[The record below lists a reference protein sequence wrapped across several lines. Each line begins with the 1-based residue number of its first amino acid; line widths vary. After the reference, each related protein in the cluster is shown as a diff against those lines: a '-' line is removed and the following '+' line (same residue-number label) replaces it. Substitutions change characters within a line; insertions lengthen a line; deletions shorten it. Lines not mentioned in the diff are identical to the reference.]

1 VLRFSFAPIRRAL
14 RAPFALTRSTY
25 YHLYADIAWYGL
37 LAGSSLAFASI
48 YITRL
53 GATAWQIGLLN
64 AGPALVGLL
73 FTLPA
78 GRWLH
83 ERPIGKA
90 VLTTA
95 ILQRGPY
102 LLWFLLPL
110 LVAPQSQIWS
120 YIILTLLMTIPG
132 TALSVGFNALYAAAV
147 PPEQRGRVAGIR
159 NAMLSVVY
167 ILTSLACGFILDTF
181 PLETGYAIVFLLGF
195 VGAVGSTAHV
205 WFLRGIRGDAGI
217 EPGQVRAPTG
227 DFARPGSMRFLG
239 ISLRSS
245 VALRAFARG
254 TKLLRPEIMATRY
267 GGVVGALFFFHFAQ
281 YLPIALFP
289 ILWVQMLH
297 LTDKQISVG
306 TAFFHAM
313 VLLGSLQLGRLTYR
327 KGNLWIMVAG
337 IVGLSLYPLI
347 NALAGGLALYLVASV
362 VGGLAWSL
370 VGGALANYLLDL
382 APVHDR
388 PAYLSWYN
396 MALNAGILLGSLA
409 GPLLGQAIGV
419 KEALLAGFV
428 LRLAAGGL
436 LWIAG
441 RAAKAP
447 HLHPVEAAP
456 PAKPAQVAPP
466 SAVAAD

>member
-1 VLRFSFAPIRRAL
+1 MLLLTFSSLRKGPPVPAAMRTTF
-14 RAPFALTRSTY
+14 
-25 YHLYADIAWYGL
+25 YHLYSDIAWYGL

-48 YITRL
+48 YLTRL

-90 VLTTA
+90 VLLTA
-95 ILQRGPY
+95 ILQRLPY
-102 LLWFLLPL
+102 ALWFVLPL
-110 LVAPQSQIWS
+110 LMAPPGQIWS
-120 YIILTLLMTIPG
+120 YILLTLFMTIPG

-167 ILTSLACGFILDTF
+167 ILTSLACGHILNTY
-181 PLETGYAIVFLLGF
+181 PLETGYAIVFMIGF
-195 VGAVGSTAHV
+195 VGAVGSTVHL
-205 WFLRGIRGDAGI
+205 WFLRRLRGDEGVD
-217 EPGQVRAPTG
+217 PGLVRAPTG

-245 VALRAFARG
+245 VALRTFARG
-254 TKLLRPEIMATRY
+254 SQLMRPEIMATRY

-297 LTDKQISVG
+297 FTDMQISIG
-306 TAFFHAM
+306 TAFFHTM

-347 NALAGGLALYLVASV
+347 NALAMGFPLYLVASI
-362 VGGLAWSL
+362 VGGLAWSM

-382 APVHDR
+382 APVNDR
-388 PAYLSWYN
+388 PAHLAWYN
-396 MALNAGILLGSLA
+396 MALNAGILLGSLS
-409 GPLLGQAIGV
+409 GPALGEAIGV
-419 KEALLAGFV
+419 KEALLVGFV
-428 LRLAAGGL
+428 LRLSAGGL
-436 LWIAG
+436 LWVAG
-441 RAAKAP
+441 RAARAA
-447 HLHPVEAAP
+447 HLHPVQATAAP
-456 PAKPAQVAPP
+456 S
-466 SAVAAD
+466 SASD

>member
-1 VLRFSFAPIRRAL
+1 MFTFGSLRRA
-14 RAPFALTRSTY
+14 RPVPAFRRSTFF
-25 YHLYADIAWYGL
+25 HLYGDIAWYGM
-37 LAGSSLAFASI
+37 LAGSSMAFAAI

-53 GATAWQIGLLN
+53 GAEAWQIGLLN
-64 AGPALVGLL
+64 AGPALMGLL
-73 FTLPA
+73 VTLPV

-83 ERPIGKA
+83 GRPLGKA
-90 VLTTA
+90 VFATA
-95 ILQRGPY
+95 VLQRLPY
-102 LLWFLLPL
+102 ALWFMLPL
-110 LVAPQSQIWS
+110 LAAPQGQIWS
-120 YIILTLLMTIPG
+120 YIVLTLLMTIPG

-167 ILTSLACGFILDTF
+167 ILTSLACGFILDSF
-181 PLETGYAIVFLLGF
+181 PLEAGYAIVFLIGF
-195 VGAVGSTAHV
+195 IGAVGSTVHL
-205 WFLRGIRGDAGI
+205 WFLRGTRDEGSD
-217 EPGQVRAPTG
+217 PGTVRAPTG

-254 TKLLRPEIMATRY
+254 TRQLRPEIMATRY

-289 ILWVQMLH
+289 ILWVQTLS
-297 LTDKQISVG
+297 LTDKQISLG
-306 TAFFHAM
+306 TACFHTM

-327 KGNLWIMVAG
+327 KGNLWLMVVG
-337 IVGLSLYPLI
+337 ILGLSLYPLI
-347 NALAGGLALYLVASV
+347 NALATGLALYLVASV
-362 VGGLAWSL
+362 VGGLAWSM

-388 PAYLSWYN
+388 PAHLAWYN

-409 GPLLGQAIGV
+409 GPLLGHAIGIQ
-419 KEALLAGFV
+419 EALLVGFA
-428 LRLAAGGL
+428 LRLSAGGL

-441 RAAKAP
+441 RAANAP
-447 HLHPVEAAP
+447 HLHPVQAA
-456 PAKPAQVAPP
+456 P

>member
-1 VLRFSFAPIRRAL
+1 MLLFTLSSLRKARPAPGSL
-14 RAPFALTRSTY
+14 RATFF
-25 YHLYADIAWYGL
+25 HLYGDMAWYGM
-37 LAGSSLAFASI
+37 LAGSSMAFAAI

-53 GATAWQIGLLN
+53 GAQAWQIGLLN
-64 AGPALVGLL
+64 AGPALMGL
-73 FTLPA
+73 FVTLPV

-83 ERPIGKA
+83 GRPIGKA
-90 VLTTA
+90 VFTTA
-95 ILQRGPY
+95 VLQRLPY
-102 LLWFLLPL
+102 ALWFALPL
-110 LVAPQSQIWS
+110 LVAPQGQIWS
-120 YIILTLLMTIPG
+120 YIVLTLLMTIPG
-132 TALSVGFNALYAAAV
+132 TALSIGFNALYAAAA
-147 PPEQRGRVAGIR
+147 PPEQRGRVTGIR

-167 ILTSLACGFILDTF
+167 ILTSLACGFILNAF
-181 PLETGYAIVFLLGF
+181 PLDTGYAIVFLIGF
-195 VGAVGSTAHV
+195 VGAVGSTVHL
-205 WFLRGIRGDAGI
+205 WFLRGIRDDERAD
-217 EPGQVRAPTG
+217 PGLVRAPTG

-254 TKLLRPEIMATRY
+254 TKLLRPEILATRY
-267 GGVVGALFFFHFAQ
+267 GGVVGALFVFHFAQ

-289 ILWVQMLH
+289 ILWVQLLH
-297 LTDKQISVG
+297 LTDMEISIG
-306 TAFFHAM
+306 TAFFHTM

-327 KGNLWIMVAG
+327 KGNLWIMVVG
-337 IVGLSLYPLI
+337 MVGLSLYPLI

-409 GPLLGQAIGV
+409 GPLLGHAIGV
-419 KEALLAGFV
+419 KEALLVGFV

-436 LWIAG
+436 LWLVG
-441 RAAKAP
+441 RGAHAP
-447 HLHPVEAAP
+447 HLHPVDAPLPAEAPRIA
-456 PAKPAQVAPP
+456 P